1 MKRKP
6 ISQKLRFEVF
16 KRDSFTCHWCGRS
29 APNVV
34 LEVDH
39 IEPISKGGTDDIFNL
54 ITSCKE
60 CNQGKGARKID
71 DDSIFNAQMDQL
83 KEINEKRKQLE
94 MMVKWR
100 KELSKFNDSNLEY
113 AVELFEVSSGC
124 EVTDKGRKTFKRLLK
139 TYSLDEIIYAID
151 VSVAKQNN
159 CEDSF
164 NYIERVCRTQRA
176 VKDKPYLP
184 DLFYIRKIIIT
195 EFAPYNWPKYKILND
210 LERAHLNGVSI
221 TDLKSLVHNA
231 RNSGELKE
239 DLVKLAGGDL

>member
-1 MKRKP
+1 MARKP

-39 IEPISKGGTDDIFNL
+39 IEPVSKGGTNDIFNL

-60 CNQGKGARKID
+60 CNRGKGARKID

-113 AVELFEVSSGC
+113 VVELFEVGAGC
-124 EVTDKGRKTFKRLLK
+124 EVSDKGRKTFKRLLK
-139 TYSLDEIIYAID
+139 TYSLDEIKYAID
-151 VSVAKQNN
+151 VSVEKYDKP
-159 CEDSF
+159 EDSF
-164 NYIERVCRTQRA
+164 NYIERVCKTQRA
-176 VKDKPYLP
+176 IKDKPYLP
-184 DLFYIRKIIIT
+184 DLFYIRKVIIT
-195 EFAPYNWPKYKILND
+195 EFGDYYWPKYKILND

-221 TDLKSLVHNA
+221 TDLKNLVQNA
-231 RNSGELKE
+231 RNSHELQE
-239 DLVKLAGGDL
+239 DLVELAGGYS